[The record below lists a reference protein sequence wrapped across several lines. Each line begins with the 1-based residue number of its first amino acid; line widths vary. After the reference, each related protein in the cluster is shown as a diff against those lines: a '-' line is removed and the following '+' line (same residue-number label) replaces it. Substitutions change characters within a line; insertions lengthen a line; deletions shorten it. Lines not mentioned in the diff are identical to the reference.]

1 MSLYKD
7 YVFSFFLS
15 LAFWLILI
23 FVFSLSLKTPKPHYS
38 TILILKAP
46 KVVENEKTQIPK
58 PIKQTMPKP
67 KTTTPSKPS
76 RKPLQQYAKSIS
88 KPQNQAHPTPNTTLQ
103 NTKNVENKPI
113 VSQNSLSLPSKAPSN
128 VPSLPSKP
136 QKGNGSSD
144 YFKNAYTP
152 PRAIYKPKPHIP
164 QSLLPDV
171 REILL
176 RVRFYIKKDGSA
188 KAVLLNPT
196 PNPSLNAILQKELS
210 SWKFFPATKD
220 QKPVNSTLDMEIKI
234 RIE

>member
-1 MSLYKD
+1 MSLHKD

-23 FVFSLSLKTPKPHYS
+23 FVFSLSLKTPKPHS
-38 TILILKAP
+38 PTILILKAP
-46 KVVENEKTQIPK
+46 KVVENEKVQIPK
-58 PIKQTMPKP
+58 PIKQNIPKP
-67 KTTTPSKPS
+67 KTTTPSRPS
-76 RKPLQQYAKSIS
+76 QKPLQQHAKAIP
-88 KPQNQAHPTPNTTLQ
+88 KPQNQTHPTPNTALQ
-103 NTKNVENKPI
+103 NTKNAESKPA
-113 VSQNSLSLPSKAPSN
+113 VSQNSLNLPSKAPSN

-136 QKGNGSSD
+136 RENNGSSD

-152 PRAIYKPKPHIP
+152 PRALYKPKPRIP

-171 REILL
+171 KEIVL
-176 RVRFYIKKDGSA
+176 RVRFYIRKDGSS

-196 PNPSLNAILQKELS
+196 PNPSLNALLQKELS

-220 QKPVNSTLDMEIKI
+220 QRPVSSTLDMEIKI